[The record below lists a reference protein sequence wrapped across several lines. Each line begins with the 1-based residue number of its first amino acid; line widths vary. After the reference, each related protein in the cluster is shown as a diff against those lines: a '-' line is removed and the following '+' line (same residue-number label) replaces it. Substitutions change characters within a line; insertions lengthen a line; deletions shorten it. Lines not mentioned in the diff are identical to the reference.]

1 MPQNHHHHHR
11 DIVCSTTVFPGFEI
25 SGRMWNGIMCSIFA
39 LPWFFIAIGIKLTNL
54 WPLLPRILPQ
64 YIVMNWNIHVVRTT
78 LLTPTS
84 SYLRRRRNDIL
95 LQFLFLVD
103 RQERWVASQEQDTT
117 PSGIISPTISYQRTT
132 SLVSRRRRDV
142 PITMAW
148 TLHKRWIWYVILPI
162 DGTIICK
169 RKDTTI
175 SSYEDI
181 GNNTTNTTISY
192 MKMFSERMCSY
203 VPFC

>member
-1 MPQNHHHHHR
+1 MA
-11 DIVCSTTVFPGFEI
+11 DLSWYVF
-25 SGRMWNGIMCSIFA
+25 NIFA
-39 LPWFFIAIGIKLTNL
+39 LPWIFIAIGIKLTNL

-117 PSGIISPTISYQRTT
+117 PYITNDIIPANNIARLTT
-132 SLVSRRRRDV
+132 SPWCAYNNGMDSSQ
-142 PITMAW
+142 
-148 TLHKRWIWYVILPI
+148 RWKWYVILPI

-181 GNNTTNTTISY
+181 GNDTTNTTISY
-192 MKMFSERMCSY
+192 MKMFSECMRSY